1 MREKNLIKKFALFAV
16 LFILIFSSAYSQNIY
31 SGINLDTVKAGR
43 FDNGKM
49 WTFDAPPNEYFE
61 KAYNFSPSKEWYD
74 HIRMSSL
81 KFADYCSASFIS
93 EDGLVLTNHH
103 CGRENVTKVTQKGE
117 NLNEDGFFAYTLADE
132 RKVPDLFV
140 SQLIQIIDVTKEI
153 KDAMD
158 KGNTDEE
165 KIKLKEKKKD
175 ELIEKYNK
183 ELNLDCELV
192 TLYNGGLYHIYAY
205 KRYDDVRLVCAP
217 ETQIGYFGGDYD
229 NFTYPRY
236 NLDFCLFRVYENGK
250 PLKTDHYLKW
260 SENGVDSGAVIFV
273 VGYPASTSRL
283 KTVAELEFLRD
294 VLYPY
299 YVMWIKMQISDFE
312 DKLKNPGEDK
322 EEIENEYF
330 SYMNSLKVFEN
341 TIKNL
346 HNPYLMAR
354 KKSFENEF
362 KSKVLANSNLK
373 TKYGNVWDEIN
384 SLIAEQKKKKLDGYD
399 SFSKKLEAKNTL
411 LGRALFEVYGR
422 QIPPD
427 ATFTLRISDGVVASY
442 EYNGTIA
449 PIFTTFYGIY
459 DRYYSFSKKYPW
471 SLPKKWIN
479 PPPGLKLETP
489 VNFIGTCDIVGG
501 NSGSPVI
508 NQDGELVGV
517 AFDGNI
523 ESLSSDFIFT
533 TESNRMIAVDSR
545 AILECLRVVYNL
557 DRIYK
562 EIMNGK
568 IIE

>member
-1 MREKNLIKKFALFAV
+1 MKHKTFFRNLLLVPVLLLF
-16 LFILIFSSAYSQNIY
+16 FSVSVFSQNIY
-31 SGINLDTVKAGR
+31 QGINLDTVKAGR

-49 WTFDAPPNEYFE
+49 WTFDNPPNDYFKE
-61 KAYNFSPSKEWYD
+61 AYNFTPTNEWYD

-103 CGRENVTKVTQKGE
+103 CGRENVTKVTKPGE
-117 NLNEDGFFAYTLADE
+117 NLNEEGFFAYSLEEE

-158 KGNTDEE
+158 KGKTDEE
-165 KIKLKEKKKD
+165 KIDLKEKKKE
-175 ELIEKYNK
+175 ELIEKYNNQ
-183 ELNLDCELV
+183 LGLDCELV
-192 TLYNGGLYHIYAY
+192 SFYNGGLYHIYAY
-205 KRYDDVRLVCAP
+205 KRYYDVRLVCAP

-236 NLDFCLFRVYENGK
+236 NLDFCLFRVYEDGK
-250 PLKTDHYLKW
+250 PLKTNHYLKW
-260 SENGVDSGAVIFV
+260 SESGVDSGAVIFV
-273 VGYPASTSRL
+273 VGYPATTSRL
-283 KTVAELEFLRD
+283 KTVAELEFMRD
-294 VLYPY
+294 ILYPY
-299 YVMWIKMQISDFE
+299 YVKWIKMQLMIFE
-312 DKLKNPGEDK
+312 EQLKNPGENK

-354 KKSFENEF
+354 KKSFEKEF
-362 KSKVLANSNLK
+362 KSKVLSNPELK
-373 TKYGNVWDEIN
+373 SKYGKIWDEIN
-384 SLIAEQKKKKLDGYD
+384 ELIAQQKNKGINDYD
-399 SFSKKLEAKNTL
+399 KFSKKLEAKNTL

-442 EYNGTIA
+442 EYNGTVA
-449 PIFTTFYGIY
+449 PVFTTFYGIY
-459 DRYYSFSKKYPW
+459 DRYYSFEKKYPW
-471 SLPKKWIN
+471 SLPKKWVN
-479 PPPGLKLETP
+479 PPPGLKMETP
-489 VNFIGTCDIVGG
+489 INFIGTCDIVGG

-508 NQDGELVGV
+508 NQKGELVGV

-545 AILECLRVVYNL
+545 AILESLNVVYKL
-557 DRIYK
+557 ERIYK
-562 EIMNGK
+562 EIINGK
-568 IIE
+568 ITQ

>member
-1 MREKNLIKKFALFAV
+1 MRKKNLLKKFTLFAI
-16 LFILIFSSAYSQNIY
+16 LFILVFNYAYSQNIY

-61 KAYNFSPSKEWYD
+61 KAYNFSPTKEWYD

-183 ELNLDCELV
+183 ELDLDCELV

-250 PLKTDHYLKW
+250 PLKTEHYLKW

-299 YVMWIKMQISDFE
+299 YVMFIKMQISIFE
-312 DKLKNPGEDK
+312 NQLKNAGEDK

-362 KSKVLANSNLK
+362 KNKVLSNPNLK
-373 TKYGNVWDEIN
+373 AKYGNVWDEIN
-384 SLIAEQKKKKLDGYD
+384 SLITEQKKKKLNDYEN
-399 SFSKKLEAKNTL
+399 FSNKLEAKNTL

-422 QIPPD
+422 EIPPD

-562 EIMNGK
+562 EIMNGR
-568 IIE
+568 IID